1 MRQNVIFVQ
10 NFHSFSMVDSTFKR
24 FKLPYSRDFGPIV
37 ASSVA
42 MNESSSGRHTPSR
55 WPLLTH
61 ALTLQGWITYLHHS
75 FLLGQRLIYEFKK
88 LIKNH
93 MKNQ

>member
-1 MRQNVIFVQ
+1 MRQNATFVQ
-10 NFHSFSMVDSTFKR
+10 NFDSFSIMDSNFKR
-24 FKLPYSRDFGPIV
+24 FRLPYSRDFGPIV
-37 ASSVA
+37 ASSIA
-42 MNESSSGRHTPSR
+42 MNKSSTGRHTPSR

-88 LIKNH
+88 LIKNYI
-93 MKNQ
+93 NN